1 MLTRLSRCTGWSAP
15 LHTTKLFFSYRGCN
29 FIGRK
34 FGFYNFQRENK
45 EGADQTLQMHRLVCT
60 FFSYKKILFFSRI
73 NGHTDAVIFLSAKI
87 IYLK

>member
-1 MLTRLSRCTGWSAP
+1 MLIRLSRCTGWSAL
-15 LHTTKLFFSYRGCN
+15 LHTTQFFFSYRGCN

-34 FGFYNFQRENK
+34 FGHYNFQRESE

-60 FFSYKKILFFSRI
+60 FFFIQKNSFFSSI